1 MNGAALT
8 LSQVRYT
15 NKAFWRNPASAF
27 FTFAFP
33 LMFLVIFTALLGHG
47 TVHISPTKV
56 VNTSTYYVAAMAT
69 FGVITACY
77 NNIAIT
83 VSFQRD
89 QGILKRTNGTP
100 LPGSIFLGARMVHAL
115 LVAILL
121 VVITAGFGRA
131 AYSASIPTGLT
142 LARFLVVL
150 VVGAAAFCALGM
162 AITAAFGR
170 ILYSA
175 SIPTGLTLLRF
186 LVMLLVGADSFC
198 ALGFAVTAVIPN
210 ADAAPAIVN
219 ASILP
224 LLFLSGVFIPLGSNA
239 PAWIVWIARIFPV
252 WHFAQGM
259 QAGFLGTAFSWT
271 DVLVVAA
278 WGLAGLLLAVRFFSW
293 EPRT

>member
-1 MNGAALT
+1 MNTAELT

-15 NKAFWRNPASAF
+15 NKTFWRNPASAF
-27 FTFAFP
+27 FIFAFP

-47 TVHISPTKV
+47 TVRVSPVKV
-56 VNTSTYYVAAMAT
+56 VDISTYYVAAMAS
-69 FGVITACY
+69 FGVISACY
-77 NNIAIT
+77 TNIAIS

-89 QGILKRTNGTP
+89 TGVLKRMNGTP
-100 LPGSIFLGARMVHAL
+100 LPSSAYFGARMLHAL
-115 LVAILL
+115 SVAVLL
-121 VVITAGFGRA
+121 VVITAGFGR
-131 AYSASIPTGLT
+131 L
-142 LARFLVVL
+142 
-150 VVGAAAFCALGM
+150 
-162 AITAAFGR
+162 
-170 ILYSA
+170 LYSA

-186 LVMLLVGADSFC
+186 LVMLLVGAASFC
-198 ALGFAVTAVIPN
+198 ALGFAITAVIPN

-252 WHFAQGM
+252 WHFAKGM

-271 DVLVVAA
+271 DVVIVAA
-278 WGLAGLLLAVRFFSW
+278 WGLAGLLASVRFFSW

>member
-1 MNGAALT
+1 MSDAALT

-27 FTFAFP
+27 FIFAFP

-47 TVHISPTKV
+47 TVRISPTKV
-56 VNTSTYYVAAMAT
+56 VSTSTYYVAAMAS
-69 FGVITACY
+69 FGVISACY
-77 NNIAIT
+77 TNIAISVT
-83 VSFQRD
+83 TQRD
-89 QGILKRTNGTP
+89 AGVLKRTNGTP
-100 LPGSIFLGARMVHAL
+100 LPSAVYLGARMLHSL
-115 LVAILL
+115 LVAVLL
-121 VVITAGFGRA
+121 VVITA
-131 AYSASIPTGLT
+131 
-142 LARFLVVL
+142 
-150 VVGAAAFCALGM
+150 
-162 AITAAFGR
+162 AFGR
-170 ILYSA
+170 LLYSA

-186 LVMLLVGADSFC
+186 LVMLLVGAAAFC
-198 ALGFAVTAVIPN
+198 ALGFAITAVIPN

-224 LLFLSGVFIPLGSNA
+224 LLFLSGVFIPLGSDA

-252 WHFAQGM
+252 WHFAKGM

-293 EPRT
+293 EPRS

>member
-1 MNGAALT
+1 MNTAELT

-15 NKAFWRNPASAF
+15 NKTFWRNPASAF
-27 FTFAFP
+27 FIFACP

-47 TVHISPTKV
+47 TIRVSPVKV
-56 VNTSTYYVAAMAT
+56 VDISTYYVAAMAS
-69 FGVITACY
+69 FGVISACY
-77 NNIAIT
+77 TNIAIS

-89 QGILKRTNGTP
+89 TGVLKRMNGTP
-100 LPGSIFLGARMVHAL
+100 LPSSAYFGARMLHAL
-115 LVAILL
+115 SVAVLL
-121 VVITAGFGRA
+121 VVITAGFGR
-131 AYSASIPTGLT
+131 L
-142 LARFLVVL
+142 
-150 VVGAAAFCALGM
+150 
-162 AITAAFGR
+162 
-170 ILYSA
+170 LYSA

-186 LVMLLVGADSFC
+186 LVMLLVGAASFC
-198 ALGFAVTAVIPN
+198 ALGFAITAVIPN
-210 ADAAPAIVN
+210 ADASPAIVN

-278 WGLAGLLLAVRFFSW
+278 WGLAGLLASVRFFSW

>member
-1 MNGAALT
+1 MAQVMSTAAVT
-8 LSQVRYT
+8 LSQVRYV

-27 FTFAFP
+27 FIFAFP

-47 TVHISPTKV
+47 SLRISPTQV
-56 VNTSTYYVAAMAT
+56 VNVSTYYVAAMAT
-69 FGVITACY
+69 FGVISACY
-77 NNIAIT
+77 TNIAIS

-89 QGILKRTNGTP
+89 TGVLKRINGTP
-100 LPGSIFLGARMVHAL
+100 LPSSAFLGARMVQAL

-121 VVITAGFGRA
+121 VVITA
-131 AYSASIPTGLT
+131 
-142 LARFLVVL
+142 
-150 VVGAAAFCALGM
+150 
-162 AITAAFGR
+162 AFGR
-170 ILYSA
+170 IFYSA

-186 LVMLLVGADSFC
+186 LVILLVGAASFC
-198 ALGFAVTAVIPN
+198 ALGFAITAVIPN

-252 WHFAQGM
+252 WHFAKGM
-259 QAGFLGTAFSWT
+259 QASFLGTAFSWT

-278 WGLAGLLLAVRFFSW
+278 WGLGGLLFAIRFFSW